1 MERKSIGKVGKF
13 GTVTRG
19 RGWPGWIA
27 FRLALRGKNM
37 RCKKRTTMEVSETK
51 SCGNRRGRK
60 ITRARL
66 HVLVF
71 TIFAAA
77 WAVMTPGL
85 CAQRI
90 NRQYRVV
97 VLPPD
102 GGEDSFLA
110 GYLFYAPL
118 THRGTLGVS
127 ADTGTPG
134 VYNSYT
140 WRNGRQVD
148 FQPLPQLPNLTGTN
162 TFINWINQRGLAAG
176 YGTRT
181 DSITGASVDN
191 AAIWRPN
198 GQVFELSTP
207 EGDQSRAVWIN
218 DFGQVSG
225 WIENSTVDPC
235 AFGVGLQ
242 FQSQAVIW
250 RFGVM
255 RRLGTLGGTNSYGEF
270 INNLGQV
277 SGHSDT
283 STTPNAVTGCPPFD
297 PFIWQNGKMI
307 DINPG
312 NFGGAE
318 GGTNF
323 LNNRGQA
330 VGFGTLP
337 GEVEAHPF
345 LWSRG
350 KLTDL
355 NYVGN
360 LGRGGSAFSVNE
372 LGHVVG
378 VSRNT
383 NGAILAVLWRNGE
396 FTDLST
402 LSGDDC
408 SEPYSINS
416 HDQIVGASF
425 SCETGLGHAFLWENG
440 QMVDLN
446 TLIPSNSG
454 IELQSA
460 DWINEDGE
468 IAAQAILTPSGAQ
481 RAVLLI
487 PNGECDSDAK
497 ASSAGLKDAARPS
510 QSTRTPGR
518 APQKGAL
525 RINDAG
531 PLNPML
537 LRPFSPTMLWNKAQ
551 N

>member
-1 MERKSIGKVGKF
+1 
-13 GTVTRG
+13 
-19 RGWPGWIA
+19 
-27 FRLALRGKNM
+27 M
-37 RCKKRTTMEVSETK
+37 RCKKWTAMEISEK
-51 SCGNRRGRK
+51 SCGSRSGRK

-66 HVLVF
+66 HALVF
-71 TIFAAA
+71 TIFAVASAA
-77 WAVMTPGL
+77 MTPGL

-110 GYLFYAPL
+110 GYLLYAAL
-118 THRGTLGVS
+118 TDRGTLGVS
-127 ADTGTPG
+127 ADTSNPD

-140 WRNGRQVD
+140 WTNGRQVD

-162 TFINWINQRGLAAG
+162 TYINWINQLGFAAG

-181 DSITGASVDN
+181 NSISGDSLDH
-191 AAIWRPN
+191 AAIWAPN

-207 EGDQSRAVWIN
+207 EGDRSRAVWIN

-225 WIENSTVDPC
+225 WIENSTPDSC

-250 RFGVM
+250 RFGAM
-255 RRLGTLGGTNSYGEF
+255 QLLGTLGGTNSYGEF

-277 SGHSDT
+277 SGHSET
-283 STTPNAVTGCPPFD
+283 STTPNPVTGCPPFD
-297 PFIWQNGKMI
+297 PFIWQNGKMT

-312 NFGGAE
+312 NFGGPE

-337 GEVEAHPF
+337 GETGAHPF

-355 NYVGN
+355 YYVGN
-360 LGRGGSAFSVNE
+360 LGGRRNSAFNVNE

-378 VSRNT
+378 VNSDPEGET
-383 NGAILAVLWRNGE
+383 LAVLWRNGE

-408 SEPYSINS
+408 SEPFFINS
-416 HDQIVGASF
+416 HDQIVGVSF
-425 SCETGLGHAFLWENG
+425 SCETGVQHAFLWENG
-440 QMVDLN
+440 KMVDLD

-454 IELQSA
+454 IELQYA
-460 DWINEDGE
+460 EWINDDGE
-468 IAAQAILTPSGAQ
+468 IAAQAILMPSGAQ

-487 PNGECDSDAK
+487 PNGQCDSDAK
-497 ASSAGLKDAARPS
+497 ASSAALKSAAHAS
-510 QSTRTPGR
+510 QSTVASGQ
-518 APQKGAL
+518 AAKKGVL

-537 LRPFSPTMLWNKAQ
+537 LRPFSPAMLLRDRTQK
-551 N
+551 